1 MLTSF
6 IHFHDLQLSTVD
18 LYSYDENEL
27 TKTSSISI
35 EHLNDSLPQ
44 NSKCFV
50 FLPSQL
56 FGFHY
61 FQNELGLKNDELQ
74 ANVINAIEDSIVS
87 DISALNFSY
96 DSSLSMATWI
106 DKELLL
112 SINKSFNALSG
123 DFILLPEHL
132 LLGVDKPKILFS
144 SSEFCI
150 SFGDGSGFSGEH
162 SSFDSLYASLNDS
175 KFNVNA
181 IQSFKTELNITTPEM
196 FDEKIQ
202 TKELTHFHLDFLQS
216 HYAYDIHL
224 FKRELSLEYLKSQ
237 MSITSRDLII
247 LSAIC
252 VTILI
257 APFLTNYVLK
267 TSANIYYENTVQI
280 FQQLNPNFNKLVNSK
295 AQIDELSKN
304 VPDEVVGSMSP
315 DEEIQLL
322 TYLERFNDPA
332 FKNIEIDLLQ
342 QRISIS
348 IEGLTKFKLKI
359 IQEALK
365 QYPLLADDTGL
376 VEQNNAFF
384 GSLIIRYKNE

>member
-162 SSFDSLYASLNDS
+162 SSFDSLYVSLNDS

-202 TKELTHFHLDFLQS
+202 IKELTHFHLDFMQR
-216 HYAYDIHL
+216 HYA
-224 FKRELSLEYLKSQ
+224 
-237 MSITSRDLII
+237 
-247 LSAIC
+247 
-252 VTILI
+252 
-257 APFLTNYVLK
+257 
-267 TSANIYYENTVQI
+267 
-280 FQQLNPNFNKLVNSK
+280 
-295 AQIDELSKN
+295 
-304 VPDEVVGSMSP
+304 
-315 DEEIQLL
+315 
-322 TYLERFNDPA
+322 
-332 FKNIEIDLLQ
+332 
-342 QRISIS
+342 
-348 IEGLTKFKLKI
+348 
-359 IQEALK
+359 
-365 QYPLLADDTGL
+365 
-376 VEQNNAFF
+376 
-384 GSLIIRYKNE
+384 